1 MAAPKLALSQAQ
13 EAVYRVEEMLR
24 AGHRPQG
31 MSGTGPGAVAV
42 AAAQAVTDGFVTTSG
57 AFISRLTNARSNYG
71 LVPDE
76 TLFQSYRYQQP
87 IPKLQLLPARAP
99 RTFTENAPARRV
111 LVIPDRHNDPR
122 QPHRLAATTWIARY
136 GSEQRFD
143 DVVCLG
149 DALTMDSCSRHD
161 KNDTMAGRHKPGIR
175 DDMDNAEAMEHA
187 FERGRDPD
195 WKPKKLKARGN
206 HEKRLFDFENEHPEN
221 EGTHTHRYSQT
232 VLQAGWRERPFG
244 EIFYIEGV
252 GFTHAPMA
260 NGRARSGI
268 NAPRA
273 TAIDQCEPLVHGHTH
288 QLQIHTSKK
297 NGPTDKVMVIQ
308 AGCALPDGEVE
319 HYATHGG
326 ATGWSYGVL
335 DLRVCD
341 GEITDFAWVS
351 MRSLRS
357 RYSDDGADV
366 RAA

>member
-1 MAAPKLALSQAQ
+1 MPGHRLSLALAQ
-13 EAVYRVEEMLR
+13 EAVYRVEAAYR
-24 AGHRPQG
+24 AGHRPPSVPG
-31 MSGTGPGAVAV
+31 HGPGGIAV
-42 AAAQAVTDGFVTTSG
+42 AAQEAVRDGWVATVPTFKSRVDTARTS
-57 AFISRLTNARSNYG
+57 YG
-71 LVPDE
+71 LVPDD
-76 TLFQSYRYQQP
+76 TLYQPYRYQQP
-87 IPKLQLLPARAP
+87 SPKLQLLPAKPPRAY
-99 RTFTENAPARRV
+99 NDDAPSRRV

-122 QPHRLAATTWIARY
+122 QPHRLAVTTWIARY
-136 GSEQRFD
+136 GSQQRFD

-161 KNDTMAGRHKPGIR
+161 RNDTLAGRLKPGIR
-175 DDMDNAEAMEHA
+175 DDLDNFEAMERA
-187 FERGRDPD
+187 FEAGRDKD
-195 WKPKKLKARGN
+195 WKPRKLKCQGN
-206 HEKRLFDFENEHPEN
+206 HERRLFDFENQHPEN
-221 EGTHTHRYSQT
+221 EGTHTHRYAQT
-232 VLQAGWRERPFG
+232 LLQAGWRERPFG

-260 NGRARSGI
+260 NGRARGGI

-308 AGCALPDGEVE
+308 AGCALPDGEIE

-335 DLRVCD
+335 DLTVSD

-351 MRSLRS
+351 MKRLR
-357 RYSDDGADV
+357 REYSDDGADV